1 MSQRNEL
8 LRALTPCV
16 CAGSMA
22 LLAALALGA
31 LLLLAAAPA
40 GAALSPAVVIDGPSS
55 SILAVDGAA
64 MAPDGGGGILYTK
77 LVEGQPHLF
86 VARFVGGVWQP
97 PIEVDAGQ
105 PFGASFPAI
114 AAGNDGRLLVVWA
127 EPWATIAEVT
137 HYRLMSAAVEP
148 GAQQFGPALPI
159 EEIGDGTA
167 AYPALT
173 MAPDGIA
180 YVAYRVVTN
189 PLTNN
194 PTILP
199 FKPGDELVAV
209 RVARYNGEGLPWTQ
223 LGTINNHSE
232 LPMRHPSA
240 SNAPAI
246 GVALNGN
253 AVVAWQEPDSTGV
266 ARIWA
271 RRIYGTRLGN
281 VLEVSP
287 TESGGRPIAAEADA
301 PAIAVSGY
309 GEAKIAYRLEGGDGS
324 PYGGAKI
331 LLNTLP
337 AETAPAG
344 AKLTGAAVVG
354 GAPTLGSPSVSIDD
368 KTAFR
373 LAYTGGPSV
382 SAGSTMAVSGN
393 ETNGLGAPSALG
405 PASGTQVATTINPAG
420 GGLTVWSSTTS
431 TGSSVVDAR
440 EDYAGGAW
448 QQAQLAAPLSGPVS
462 EPALGGSGQG
472 DALIAFRQGPPGQP
486 QVMAAVAKSPPG
498 DFQAQAPVG
507 WVGGNSATIT
517 WEPAPEA
524 YGTTTYALVIDGQV
538 SKSGLTGLS
547 THVNPHGLGNGVH
560 QVQVLATDSLG
571 QETMT
576 PVAELKVDANPPSVS
591 VRSLAHDVVR
601 VRVYDRASGASASAT
616 SIDFGRGALV
626 RGKLTARH
634 TFAHPGRYEIVVRSA
649 SKVGIRLDAH
659 MWVQAK

>member
-1 MSQRNEL
+1 MSIRNEL

-16 CAGSMA
+16 CAVSFT
-22 LLAALALGA
+22 LLAT
-31 LLLLAAAPA
+31 LLLAAGQADA
-40 GAALSPAVVIDGPSS
+40 DLSPATLIDGPSS

-64 MAPDGGGGILYTK
+64 MAPDGSGGILYTK
-77 LVEGQPHLF
+77 LVEGHSHLF
-86 VARFVGGVWQP
+86 VARFVGGAWQP

-114 AAGNDGRLLVVWA
+114 AAGDDGRLLVVWA
-127 EPWATIAEVT
+127 EPWATIAQDT
-137 HYRLMSAAVEP
+137 HYRLMSAAIEP

-167 AYPALT
+167 AYPSLA
-173 MAPDGIA
+173 MAPNGVA

-189 PLTNN
+189 SLTNN

-209 RVARYNGEGLPWTQ
+209 RVARYNGEGLPWTT
-223 LGTINNHSE
+223 LGTINSHRE

-253 AVVAWQEPDSTGV
+253 AVVAWQEPDSSGV
-266 ARIWA
+266 ARIWV
-271 RRIYGTRLGN
+271 RRIFGTRLGN

-287 TESGGRPIAAEADA
+287 AESNGRPITAEADA

-309 GEAKIAYRLEGGDGS
+309 GEAKIAYRLEGGYGS

-331 LLNTLP
+331 LVNTLP

-344 AKLTGAAVVG
+344 AKLTGATVVG
-354 GAPTLGSPSVSIDD
+354 GAPTVGPPSVSIDD
-368 KTAFR
+368 KTAFS
-373 LAYTGGPSV
+373 LAYAGGPSV
-382 SAGSTMAVSGN
+382 GAGTTMAVTGN
-393 ETNGLGAPSALG
+393 EFNGIGTPSALG
-405 PASGTQVATTINPAG
+405 PASGEQAATTINPAG
-420 GGLTVWSSTTS
+420 GGVTVWSSTTS
-431 TGSSVVDAR
+431 TGMSVVDAR

-448 QQAQLAAPLSGPVS
+448 QLAQLSAPLSGPTS
-462 EPALGGSGQG
+462 EPVLGGSGQG
-472 DALIAFRQGPPGQP
+472 DALIAFRQGPASQP

-498 DFQAQAPVG
+498 NFLAEAPVG
-507 WVGGNSATIT
+507 WVSGNSATIT

-524 YGTTTYALVIDGQV
+524 FGTTTYTLVVDGQIRER
-538 SKSGLTGLS
+538 GLTGLS
-547 THVNPHGLGNGVH
+547 ARLNPHGLGNGVH

-591 VRSLAHDVVR
+591 VKSLGHDAVR
-601 VRVYDRASGASASAT
+601 VRVYDRASGAKASAT
-616 SIDFGRGALV
+616 SIDFGAGALV
-626 RGKLTARH
+626 RGSLTARH
-634 TFAHPGRYEIVVRSA
+634 TYDHPGRYEIVVKSV
-649 SKVGIRLDAH
+649 SKVGVRLDAH
-659 MWVQAK
+659 VWVQAR